1 MDKMDG
7 QFFQQL
13 EAALSTNIWAVCAG
27 LVIAPF
33 VQEDT
38 AIFTASSMSMIDVAK
53 IAPIYAAITF
63 GLSLSNMW
71 KYWAGRAAHSHAW
84 ARRMAEKPQVAN
96 AARLVHNRLALS
108 LIAARFIPGARI
120 PLYLAAGYFRTDWW
134 RFLFWVAVSSAINTA
149 VFFVL
154 FHTVGA
160 VAGKEA
166 VVWLPVVGVLLMAAF
181 LVAQHS
187 RSRRGREQ
195 GAESVS
201 KTPLP

>member
-1 MDKMDG
+1 MSDG
-7 QFFQQL
+7 FFQQL
-13 EAALSTNIWAVCAG
+13 EALISTNIWAVCAG

-38 AIFTASSMSMIDVAK
+38 AIFTASSMSLLDATK
-53 IAPIYAAITF
+53 IAPIFAAITF

-108 LIAARFIPGARI
+108 LIVARFIPGTRI
-120 PLYLAAGYFRTDWW
+120 PLYLAAGYFKASWW
-134 RFLFWVAVSSAINTA
+134 RFVFWVVVSSAINIV

-160 VAGKEA
+160 VAGKQA
-166 VVWLPVVGVLLMAAF
+166 VVWLPVIGVLLLAGF
-181 LVAQHS
+181 LLAKQI
-187 RSRRGREQ
+187 RSRRARNQSEKSATQ
-195 GAESVS
+195 
-201 KTPLP
+201 TDFP